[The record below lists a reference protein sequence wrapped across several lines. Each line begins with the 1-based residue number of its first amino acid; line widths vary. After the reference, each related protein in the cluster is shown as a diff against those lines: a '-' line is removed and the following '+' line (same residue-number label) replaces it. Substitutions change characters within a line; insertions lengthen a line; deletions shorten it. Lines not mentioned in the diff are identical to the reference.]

1 MISGGKKVPIGLQA
15 GDAGAAGAAP
25 VLFQKLQEGER
36 FEEIIASSFLG
47 SKSESCKRHSGTERP
62 LSFIHT

>member
-47 SKSESCKRHSGTERP
+47 SKSESCKRH
-62 LSFIHT
+62 